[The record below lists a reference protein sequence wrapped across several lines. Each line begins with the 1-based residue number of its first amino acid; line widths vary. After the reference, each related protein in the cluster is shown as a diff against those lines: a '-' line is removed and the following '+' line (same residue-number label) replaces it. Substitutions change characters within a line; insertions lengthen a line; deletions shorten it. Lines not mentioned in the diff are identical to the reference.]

1 MLLGLRN
8 FPLARD
14 AGVRRTQGLSV
25 DVALA
30 GETVSPSHAGTSMDI
45 YYGTPVTE
53 WCNYKTFITE
63 QYCTEKVVVSKEGG
77 RGGTSSQRLGMH
89 KIKTK
94 KKTKI
99 DARWM
104 KINRLQPSP
113 PSLRWVSLKRSPA

>member
-8 FPLARD
+8 LPLARD
-14 AGVRRTQGLSV
+14 AGVRRTQGLSG
-25 DVALA
+25 DVVLA

-77 RGGTSSQRLGMH
+77 DVLPEARDAQN
-89 KIKTK
+89 KNK
-94 KKTKI
+94 KMTKI